1 VWHRLGRI
9 VDLES
14 PIWLKVFKNKM
25 FMELPPIDVD
35 SVELD
40 IIDNGVDNQRVPTQ
54 FWDEVRVLTIV
65 EGDGDLRPLQLLR
78 GGR

>member
-1 VWHRLGRI
+1 

-40 IIDNGVDNQRVPTQ
+40 ILDNGVDNQRVPTQ

>member
-40 IIDNGVDNQRVPTQ
+40 ILDNGVDNQRVPTQ

>member
-1 VWHRLGRI
+1 

>member
-1 VWHRLGRI
+1 

-40 IIDNGVDNQRVPTQ
+40 ILDNGVDNQRVPTQ
-54 FWDEVRVLTIV
+54 LWDEVRVLTIV

>member
-1 VWHRLGRI
+1 VWHSLGRI

-40 IIDNGVDNQRVPTQ
+40 ILDNGVDNQRVPTQ
-54 FWDEVRVLTIV
+54 LWDEVRVLTIV